1 MQIHS
6 HEAIQSAQET
16 NGKSL
21 QVKTSPLTERLS
33 IFPAIRMLLFVCIIF
48 PLYSGLVRCE
58 PRPAAMKTEGKT
70 MQVTVERTG
79 GFTGI
84 PLTKTVDTATL
95 SQQEAIRLHQ
105 MMAAA
110 DFFKLPS
117 TIPSIPQ
124 PDRFQYQITVEQ
136 EGKLH
141 SVAIGE
147 AAVPANLKTL
157 LDWVMAQPAQ
167 PKL

>member
-1 MQIHS
+1 MQI
-6 HEAIQSAQET
+6 
-16 NGKSL
+16 
-21 QVKTSPLTERLS
+21 
-33 IFPAIRMLLFVCIIF
+33 
-48 PLYSGLVRCE
+48 
-58 PRPAAMKTEGKT
+58 
-70 MQVTVERTG
+70 TVERTG

-84 PLTKTVDTATL
+84 PLTKTVDSATL
-95 SQQEAIRLHQ
+95 SQQEAIHLHQ

-141 SVAIGE
+141 SVTVGE
-147 AAVPANLKTL
+147 AAVPANLKTIL
-157 LDWVMAQPAQ
+157 KWLMEQSTQTNP
-167 PKL
+167 